1 MDVFPWIKQDQMV
14 LIRVAAQRWSSPA
27 RSLFSGSEVLPAS
40 NYPLPVPE
48 ARDGMAGMARYG
60 RSRNVICKSMVWPM
74 TTFDANQRLVSWRFH
89 VPTKKVFTQRP
100 LIHYPTLPGNLQ
112 HSFFEHHHFFRSTR
126 QTIYFSAPF
135 SLFFMAKRSYVFL
148 FLDHVY
154 RARLQNRRLGKL
166 GEPLAIPRPTFNQC
180 AVTPR
185 SKLQQVDT
193 EGRLWLPSGYD

>member
-1 MDVFPWIKQDQMV
+1 MLQPSADRAQLVRCSQVPRSCQ
-14 LIRVAAQRWSSPA
+14 RVTIPCRCLRHATVWQVWP
-27 RSLFSGSEVLPAS
+27 
-40 NYPLPVPE
+40 
-48 ARDGMAGMARYG
+48 GMAVVGMWY
-60 RSRNVICKSMVWPM
+60 
-74 TTFDANQRLVSWRFH
+74 ANLWFGQWQPLMPIRGLFH
-89 VPTKKVFTQRP
+89 DGFMYQQKKFLHKGHWSTIQ
-100 LIHYPTLPGNLQ
+100 HYPVIYNIAFLNIII
-112 HSFFEHHHFFRSTR
+112 FFRSTR

-166 GEPLAIPRPTFNQC
+166 GEPLAIPRPKFNQC